1 MTCKTFFDR
10 MFNAWLH
17 LQMRLLGVGIS
28 MMSFLTNQALAAN
41 KDPFPVTPTTGTDI
55 ISTVTSNNSRIF
67 QAIALGIGVLLCV
80 YAVIQLLNI
89 LKWEERHQDGSGNK
103 LVAILFLV
111 LVVGLG
117 FLLLKYAFAGATAT
131 VPAG

>member
-1 MTCKTFFDR
+1 MTRKTFFDR

-17 LQMRLLGVGIS
+17 VQMWFLGFGIS
-28 MMSFLTNQALAAN
+28 IMSFLTDQAFA